1 MGAVQGGGEGG
12 GSRGLH
18 PLSRQREGDQGAQ
31 VAAPHG
37 APGAA
42 LPDGAKAEVPRA
54 AAREVPASGAVAA
67 QP

>member
-1 MGAVQGGGEGG
+1 MGALRGGEGG
-12 GSRGLH
+12 GGRGLH
-18 PLSRQREGDQGAQ
+18 PLPRQRQGDQGAQ
-31 VAAPHG
+31 VAAAHG

-42 LPDGAKAEVPRA
+42 LPGAEAEVPRA